1 MPRRGERQ
9 SISVVMGHES
19 VVPDLVRRLMTVL
32 VLVALV
38 TLVLWLDRA
47 GLRDTAHP
55 ERPLELPDVVYFAVV
70 TITTVGYGD
79 IVPVTPRARLIST
92 FLVTPMRIVVL
103 ILFIGTAYE
112 LVFQRYREAY
122 RMRRLKGRL
131 ANHIIVCGYGVKG
144 HATVE
149 ELICFGHSP
158 DEIVVID
165 ASADAARDAARLG
178 VAALRGDA
186 TKEATLEAA
195 VIEKATDIVVD
206 VDRDDTTVLIC
217 LTAKHLNPEICV
229 VAAAR
234 EAENVPLIYQS
245 GADVVVAAPVSG
257 GRMLAIATHLTHA
270 PRFVDDILSFGR
282 GLGFGEYRLCQA
294 DAGRTT
300 SEIPELS
307 GKLVLGVYHE
317 GRTVTY
323 ERLPGLRLREGD
335 VVIYLEAKPETAHG
349 R

>member
-9 SISVVMGHES
+9 GISIVMGYES
-19 VVPDLVRRLMTVL
+19 VVPDLVRRLMMVL
-32 VLVALV
+32 VLIALV

-47 GLRDTAHP
+47 ALRDSAHP

-103 ILFIGTAYE
+103 ILFFGTAYE

-131 ANHIIVCGYGVKG
+131 ANHTIVCGYGVKG

-149 ELICFGHSP
+149 ELLCFGHSP

-195 VIEKATDIVVD
+195 VIEKAIDIVVD

-217 LTAKHLNPEICV
+217 LTAKHLNPEIC
-229 VAAAR
+229 
-234 EAENVPLIYQS
+234 
-245 GADVVVAAPVSG
+245 VVAAPVSG

-282 GLGFGEYRLCQA
+282 GLGFGEYRLGHA
-294 DAGRTT
+294 DAGRTA
-300 SEIPELS
+300 SEIPVLS
-307 GKLVLGVYHE
+307 GKLVLGAYHG

-323 ERLPGLRLREGD
+323 ERLPGLRLQEGD
-335 VVIYLEAKPETAHG
+335 VVIYLQAKPESAHEG
-349 R
+349 